1 MYTFPMQEI
10 LEAMTLGEL
19 FALYN
24 KHADEI
30 RGLRET
36 QKLIAKVI
44 QSKEVKDEPVAPPE
58 LAQSIDVVLGMP

>member
-1 MYTFPMQEI
+1 MYTFAMQEI